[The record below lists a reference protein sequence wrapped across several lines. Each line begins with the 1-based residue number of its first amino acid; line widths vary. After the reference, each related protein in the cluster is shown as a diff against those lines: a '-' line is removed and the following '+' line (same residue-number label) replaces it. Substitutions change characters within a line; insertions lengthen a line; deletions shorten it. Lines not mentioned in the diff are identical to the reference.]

1 MKMEIAMNFEQE
13 LAKRVDY
20 IEEILRQF
28 IPDEKGH
35 QKLVMEAMNYS
46 LLAPGKRLRPILM
59 GETYKLFGGHNA
71 RLLAP
76 FQAGIE
82 MIHTYSLVHDD
93 LPAMD
98 NDEYRRGRKT
108 THVVYGEAMAILAGD
123 GLLNYAFETVL
134 TAFDLVQDIN
144 WPEKY
149 QYYER
154 IMRACRILAKKAG
167 IYGMI
172 GGQVIDIEGFEK
184 DTGRERLDH
193 MYKLKTGA
201 LIEASMMIGAIL
213 AGATEQELELIEKI
227 AGDIGLAFQIRD
239 DILDVFSNQE
249 TLGKPV
255 HSDMKNDKI
264 TYVSIM
270 NPEEAN
276 DEVLKISKR
285 ALDNYRMLA
294 YRNDFLEELIIRLVY
309 REK

>member
-1 MKMEIAMNFEQE
+1 MNFDLE
-13 LAKRVDY
+13 LSKKVENVD
-20 IEEILRQF
+20 EILKQY
-28 IPDEKGH
+28 IPEETGY

-46 LLAPGKRLRPILM
+46 LMAPGKRLRPILM
-59 GETYKLFGGHNA
+59 GETYRLFGGHKA
-71 RLLAP
+71 KIIAP
-76 FQAGIE
+76 FQAAIE

-108 THVVYGEAMAILAGD
+108 THLVYGEAMAILAGD

-134 TAFDLVQDIN
+134 TAFEAAAGIN

-149 QYYER
+149 QYFER
-154 IMRACRILAKKAG
+154 IAKAVRILANKAG

-184 DTGRERLDH
+184 GIERERLDH
-193 MYKLKTGA
+193 MYRLKTGA

-213 AGATEQELELIEKI
+213 AGATEQEISIIEQI

-239 DILDVFSNQE
+239 DILDLVSSQE
-249 TLGKPV
+249 MLGKPV
-255 HSDMKNDKI
+255 KSDLKNDKV

-270 NPEEAN
+270 SPEEAEA
-276 DEVLKISKR
+276 EVLKISQR
-285 ALDNYRMLA
+285 AVDNYHRLA
-294 YRNDFLEELIIRLVY
+294 YRNDFLEELIIKLVY